1 MKADEYL
8 DQVRILSVRID
19 QKKDELMRVHGEA
32 EGIKGMRY
40 DLDKVQTSP
49 SDHMPDMIIRCIE
62 LEKEIQ
68 RDIIRNQEFRHKIIN
83 QIQNLPDVRHVQVL
97 YSKYVELKDNSEIA
111 SDLHYAE
118 DYVRKLC
125 GRALSEFDRRYRKT
139 YKRVVGFSRESS
151 DRGGRDTKKI
161 STN

>member
-1 MKADEYL
+1 MTASEYL
-8 DQVRILSVRID
+8 GQVEVLNVRID
-19 QKKDELMRVHGEA
+19 QKRKELERIQNEA
-32 EGIKGMRY
+32 YGVKGMRY
-40 DLDKVQTSP
+40 DTDRVQTSP
-49 SDHMPDMIIRCIE
+49 VDHMPDLVIRCIE
-62 LEKEIQ
+62 IEKEIQ
-68 RDIIRNQEFRHKIIN
+68 EDIERNIEIRHQIIN